1 MRGQDADVSHLL
13 PGDVGEAEE
22 VEGGSGGT
30 GTGRRCAETH
40 SDEDDLAA
48 QRALAPDE
56 RAHARD
62 VVLEVRGGRLRRKV
76 RLCGELA
83 RRGIRIVI
91 GRRHRSVGGPRS
103 GSEEARQEGWAGS
116 GIAGVVPAFLAEVLG
131 G

>member
-62 VVLEVRGGRLRRKV
+62 VAFSFAPVRPGIASQARPFRLHRRHTSGRYDE
-76 RLCGELA
+76 GA
-83 RRGIRIVI
+83 S
-91 GRRHRSVGGPRS
+91 GRRVELQRRC
-103 GSEEARQEGWAGS
+103 
-116 GIAGVVPAFLAEVLG
+116 
-131 G
+131 